1 MELSTSTSESNINT
15 RAENWFVGDQVFAPF
30 PGDEKLYE
38 ATIKSIST
46 DEDGKTVAIVRFSN
60 FGEETVAVS
69 TLKRKSKSE
78 FRKGLIFDDDDLEKP
93 FFHDKKAPGPK
104 VSFKL
109 SDGSMYV
116 PCTINRYLR
125 DYQRDGVQFI
135 SGHYFRGGGCILG
148 DDMGLGKTVQVIS
161 FLAAVLHKTGTRED
175 IENNMPKFVLK
186 TMKKESKAINDKIF
200 LIIAPLSLLYN
211 WKDELDTWGYFRVC
225 ILHGNQKDRT
235 LSCIRRRKCEIALT
249 TYETVRLCLD
259 DINCIEWSAVFVDE
273 AHKIKNPKAQITQSL
288 KALKCRVRIGLT
300 GTILQNNMDELW
312 CVMDWAVPGCL
323 GNRARFKEEFCN
335 PIEFGQR
342 HTATKRE
349 LAVGRK
355 SMRRLAK
362 CMSFWFLRR
371 TKALISDQLPKKDDR
386 VIYCSLTEFQK
397 TVYKAVLETEDI
409 KLVLHGWNPCDCN
422 SGRKRKNCCYQQNQD
437 GSTVRQIYFSYLAI
451 LRKVSNHV
459 ALLQPDENTSKVQA
473 STVGRVCEQVFC
485 KFPDFVQQSKEAS
498 FTTISDPKYS
508 GKMKVLQ
515 RLLDHCRRNQDKILL
530 FSLSTKLLDVLERY
544 CMAAGLDYRRLDGK
558 TKTEER
564 VKIVKEFNS
573 TRDINICLVST
584 MAGGLG
590 LNFVG
595 ANIVVIFDPTWNPAN
610 DLQAI
615 DRVYRIGQCR
625 DVKVFRLISLGTIEE
640 IMYLRQLYK
649 QQLHCA
655 VVGSE
660 NAKRYF
666 NAVQGSKEH
675 YGELFGVQNLF
686 GLRTGG
692 SCLTRDIIQRT
703 GQVEAGVTTAA
714 TQLREEPPT
723 TRLETTLN
731 TGKILGEE
739 NIDLLMQPDK
749 GSRTSKRKAE
759 QFSDFSSDSE
769 TEPSNV
775 TKMKSGKRGPVDT
788 GNNADSRGQLNL
800 AQCGFSKLLERKTG
814 TGKEFSESD
823 WSSDDEMFENPC
835 TGKCTSD
842 DLGSS
847 AAKTNHRS
855 SNLISDAQPVK
866 GNQVLV
872 QQAGQKQCQNWST
885 SSESEGEAELRNKC
899 KYKVAVAMG
908 TDNSA
913 EESDDVIHPSQMLGQ
928 KKKVPAK
935 KKSKH
940 NFLSKDSE
948 DSKNEN
954 FTNTSGKEKVLLPD
968 KQSGFPGA
976 KADTID
982 DCPKITKRNP
992 WSYPTKFKE
1001 PGNISDESDD
1011 IKISVDSPGITS
1023 IQSEY
1028 GTEKAKKNLYSK
1040 SRVPLKKESMQHNI
1054 EEFSSSG
1061 DDVPTKRI
1069 RFNANRE
1076 MGKSNSERKS
1086 SNVQSGPKHKLIGIG
1101 KGENTQGS
1109 KNRHGE
1115 QFVTVDKLLGDVQ
1128 EVAFIHSNQHVIG
1141 SSKAENQMSHTA
1153 IRDVF
1158 ELKQYSQIPANVA
1171 VHTSQKL
1178 QETVDAF
1185 GFSLKS
1191 AQQHQTNE
1199 TQKLPPLSLLH
1210 PVAQTEVKVHRAG
1223 GITFLIGQTP
1233 KAICRKQLS
1242 EMAEYF
1248 NMASVED
1255 LAEHVLSST
1264 PQHRLTMLREFYTSR
1279 YPELRGIMPAGPPEP
1294 PLEDGATV
1302 ESSRVCIATDHSESR
1317 EKKQISSLSQG
1328 LSGGRTK
1335 HFRTEHLKDDV
1346 TCFETQNNV
1355 ISEKRDDKSRLPHIK
1370 INKMW
1375 GKSFSTHFAEGVDS
1389 SINVDFSS
1397 SPTTVLSK
1405 SKPNRREPSSRA
1417 AVKRQQHHED
1427 RGPPEEGS
1435 KCNSDKNQESIQS
1448 KTSSITELLGDTS
1461 ILDALFER
1469 KKNHTAQPV
1478 KTSGHIPKG
1487 KCKPKDFWDFL
1498 NQSDNEYVSTPTDL
1512 SVIERLCLK
1521 SKKKGE
1527 KSDDTLWKKNDKFL
1541 WKKGEPKNDSGAS
1554 TSGTFLAS

>member
-459 ALLQPDENTSKVQA
+459 ALLQPDENTSKMQA

-954 FTNTSGKEKVLLPD
+954 FTNTSG
-968 KQSGFPGA
+968 
-976 KADTID
+976 
-982 DCPKITKRNP
+982 
-992 WSYPTKFKE
+992 
-1001 PGNISDESDD
+1001 
-1011 IKISVDSPGITS
+1011 
-1023 IQSEY
+1023 
-1028 GTEKAKKNLYSK
+1028 
-1040 SRVPLKKESMQHNI
+1040 
-1054 EEFSSSG
+1054 
-1061 DDVPTKRI
+1061 
-1069 RFNANRE
+1069 
-1076 MGKSNSERKS
+1076 
-1086 SNVQSGPKHKLIGIG
+1086 
-1101 KGENTQGS
+1101 
-1109 KNRHGE
+1109 
-1115 QFVTVDKLLGDVQ
+1115 DVQ